1 MAAGAHN
8 WRICHVSQ
16 GIKPRVGRLL
26 QPFIEPFHNTAWT
39 ERLGSKSD
47 RDYNRGIDCYL
58 LLQPMTQET
67 SATATVPAPISI
79 GALKASCSAC
89 SMHQL
94 CLPMGL
100 ENADIDRLDKI
111 IGRRR
116 RLEKDE
122 RLYAMGE
129 PFRSLYAVRFGH
141 FKTYQINAAGEQ
153 QITGFQMAGELLGM
167 DAISG
172 DRHHCDAV
180 ALEDSEVCEI
190 PFSRLEELFGEVPAL
205 LRHFHRIMSQEIT
218 REQNV
223 MLLLGNMRA
232 EQRFA
237 VFLVNLSAR
246 YAARGYSSTS
256 FALRM
261 SREDIG
267 NYLGL
272 TIESVSRLL
281 SRFKKQGWIAVD
293 KREVTLLEPARLRAI
308 AAGTEQCTPMA

>member
-1 MAAGAHN
+1 
-8 WRICHVSQ
+8 
-16 GIKPRVGRLL
+16 
-26 QPFIEPFHNTAWT
+26 
-39 ERLGSKSD
+39 
-47 RDYNRGIDCYL
+47 
-58 LLQPMTQET
+58 MT
-67 SATATVPAPISI
+67 ATARVTAPVTIH
-79 GALKASCSAC
+79 ALKASCSAC

-100 ENADIDRLDKI
+100 EDADMERLDRI

-116 RLEKDE
+116 RVLRDE
-122 RLYAMGE
+122 RLYAMDE
-129 PFRSLYAVRFGH
+129 PFRNLYAVRFGH
-141 FKTYQINAAGEQ
+141 FKTYQVNAAGEA

-172 DRHHCDAV
+172 ERHQCDAV

-190 PFSRLEELFGEVPAL
+190 PFGNLEELFGQVPAL

-237 VFLVNLSAR
+237 VFLVNLATR
-246 YAARGYSSTS
+246 YAARGYSSTQ
-256 FALRM
+256 FQLRM

-272 TIESVSRLL
+272 TIESISRLL
-281 SRFKKQGWIAVD
+281 ARFRKLGLLQVER
-293 KREVTLLEPARLRAI
+293 REITLLDPARLKAM
-308 AAGTEQCTPMA
+308 AAGTEQCSPMA

>member
-1 MAAGAHN
+1 M
-8 WRICHVSQ
+8 SQ
-16 GIKPRVGRLL
+16 GIP
-26 QPFIEPFHNTAWT
+26 I
-39 ERLGSKSD
+39 S
-47 RDYNRGIDCYL
+47 
-58 LLQPMTQET
+58 
-67 SATATVPAPISI
+67 ATVPISL
-79 GALKASCSAC
+79 GAIKASCSAC

-100 ENADIDRLDKI
+100 DDADINRLDQI
-111 IGRRR
+111 IGGRRR
-116 RLEKDE
+116 LVRDE

-172 DRHHCDAV
+172 DRHQCDAV

-190 PFSRLEELFGEVPAL
+190 PFTRLEDLFGQVPAL

-246 YAARGYSSTS
+246 YVARGYSATQ
-256 FALRM
+256 FGLRM

-281 SRFKKQGWIAVD
+281 SRFRKQGWIAVD
-293 KREVTLLEPARLRAI
+293 KREIKLLEPAKLKAI
-308 AAGTEQCTPMA
+308 AAGTDACSPMN

>member
-1 MAAGAHN
+1 MIQPLQAIPALN
-8 WRICHVSQ
+8 VS
-16 GIKPRVGRLL
+16 
-26 QPFIEPFHNTAWT
+26 
-39 ERLGSKSD
+39 
-47 RDYNRGIDCYL
+47 
-58 LLQPMTQET
+58 
-67 SATATVPAPISI
+67 
-79 GALKASCSAC
+79 ALKASCASC

-100 ENADIDRLDKI
+100 DDGELNRLDQI
-111 IGRRR
+111 IGLRRR
-116 RLEKDE
+116 IARDE
-122 RLYAMGE
+122 RLYQMDE
-129 PFRSLYAVRFGH
+129 PFRNLYAIRFGH

-190 PFSRLEELFGEVPAL
+190 PFTRLEDLFGQVPTL

-237 VFLVNLSAR
+237 VFLINLSAR
-246 YAARGYSSTS
+246 YAARGYSATR
-256 FALRM
+256 FQLRM

-272 TIESVSRLL
+272 TIESISRLL
-281 SRFKKQGWIAVD
+281 SRFKKLGLVQVD
-293 KREVTLLEPARLRAI
+293 KREVELLEPARLKAM
-308 AAGTEQCTPMA
+308 AAGTEQCSPMA

>member
-1 MAAGAHN
+1 
-8 WRICHVSQ
+8 
-16 GIKPRVGRLL
+16 
-26 QPFIEPFHNTAWT
+26 
-39 ERLGSKSD
+39 
-47 RDYNRGIDCYL
+47 
-58 LLQPMTQET
+58 
-67 SATATVPAPISI
+67 
-79 GALKASCSAC
+79 
-89 SMHQL
+89 MHQL

-100 ENADIDRLDKI
+100 DEGDLNRLDQIIGKRSRILQGDRL
-111 IGRRR
+111 
-116 RLEKDE
+116 
-122 RLYAMGE
+122 YQMGE
-129 PFRSLYAVRFGH
+129 PFCNLYAIRFGH
-141 FKTYQINAAGEQ
+141 FKTYQVNAAGSQ

-172 DRHHCDAV
+172 DRHQCDAV

-190 PFSRLEELFGEVPAL
+190 PFARLEDLFGQVPTL

-246 YAARGYSSTS
+246 YAARGYSPAS

-272 TIESVSRLL
+272 TIESISRLL
-281 SRFKKQGWIAVD
+281 SRFKKQGWLKVD
-293 KREVTLLEPARLRAI
+293 KREVTLLDPVMIKAL
-308 AAGTEQCTPMA
+308 AAGTEQCSPMA

>member
-1 MAAGAHN
+1 
-8 WRICHVSQ
+8 
-16 GIKPRVGRLL
+16 
-26 QPFIEPFHNTAWT
+26 
-39 ERLGSKSD
+39 
-47 RDYNRGIDCYL
+47 
-58 LLQPMTQET
+58 MTT
-67 SATATVPAPISI
+67 PASYVPAPINVS
-79 GALKASCSAC
+79 ALKASCGGC

-100 ENADIDRLDKI
+100 DDADINRLDQI

-116 RLEKDE
+116 RLARDE

-129 PFRSLYAVRFGH
+129 PFRNLYAVRFGH
-141 FKTYQINAAGEQ
+141 FKTYQVNAAGEA

-172 DRHHCDAV
+172 THHCDAV

-190 PFSRLEELFGEVPAL
+190 PFTRLEELFGQVPAL

-237 VFLVNLSAR
+237 VFLINLSAR
-246 YAARGYSSTS
+246 YAARGYSPTS
-256 FALRM
+256 FQLRM

-293 KREVTLLEPARLRAI
+293 KREVILLDGPHLKAM
-308 AAGTEQCTPMA
+308 AAGTEQCSPMN

>member
-1 MAAGAHN
+1 MN
-8 WRICHVSQ
+8 QPLPYIPSSVVNVS
-16 GIKPRVGRLL
+16 
-26 QPFIEPFHNTAWT
+26 
-39 ERLGSKSD
+39 
-47 RDYNRGIDCYL
+47 
-58 LLQPMTQET
+58 
-67 SATATVPAPISI
+67 
-79 GALKASCSAC
+79 ALKASCTGC

-100 ENADIDRLDKI
+100 DDADINRLDQI

-116 RLEKDE
+116 RVLRDE
-122 RLYAMGE
+122 NLYRMEDPFRNLYAI
-129 PFRSLYAVRFGH
+129 RFGH
-141 FKTYQINAAGEQ
+141 FKTYQLDQNGEQ

-167 DAISG
+167 DAISA
-172 DRHHCDAV
+172 DRHHCEAM

-190 PFSRLEELFGEVPAL
+190 PFQRLEELFSHIPAL
-205 LRHFHRIMSQEIT
+205 LHHFHRIMSQEIT

-246 YAARGYSSTS
+246 YAARGYSPTS
-256 FALRM
+256 FQLRM

-272 TIESVSRLL
+272 TIESISRLL
-281 SRFKKQGWIAVD
+281 SRFKKQGWLKVD
-293 KREVTLLEPARLRAI
+293 KREVQLLDPAMLKAL
-308 AAGTEQCTPMA
+308 AAGTENCGST

>member
-1 MAAGAHN
+1 MHA
-8 WRICHVSQ
+8 S
-16 GIKPRVGRLL
+16 
-26 QPFIEPFHNTAWT
+26 EP
-39 ERLGSKSD
+39 S
-47 RDYNRGIDCYL
+47 
-58 LLQPMTQET
+58 
-67 SATATVPAPISI
+67 PIPPI
-79 GALKASCSAC
+79 NPQVLKASCAQC

-100 ENADIDRLDKI
+100 EDADIDRLDKI

-116 RLEKDE
+116 RVARDE

-129 PFRSLYAVRFGH
+129 PFRNLYAVRFGH
-141 FKTYQINAAGEQ
+141 FKTYQVNAAGEA

-167 DAISG
+167 DAISS
-172 DRHHCDAV
+172 DRHRCDAV

-190 PFSRLEELFGEVPAL
+190 PFANLEELFGHVPAL
-205 LRHFHRIMSQEIT
+205 LRQVHRIMSKEIT

-237 VFLVNLSAR
+237 VFLVNKSAR
-246 YAARGYSSTS
+246 YAARGYSPTT
-256 FALRM
+256 FQLRM

-281 SRFKKQGWIAVD
+281 SRFKKLGLIEVD
-293 KREVTLLEPARLRAI
+293 KREVTLRDLPRLKAL
-308 AAGTEQCTPMA
+308 AAGTEVCSPMA

>member
-1 MAAGAHN
+1 M
-8 WRICHVSQ
+8 
-16 GIKPRVGRLL
+16 P
-26 QPFIEPFHNTAWT
+26 QPLPF
-39 ERLGSKSD
+39 
-47 RDYNRGIDCYL
+47 
-58 LLQPMTQET
+58 
-67 SATATVPAPISI
+67 VPAAMLNVA
-79 GALKASCSAC
+79 ALKASCAGC

-100 ENADIDRLDKI
+100 DSDDITRLDNI
-111 IGRRR
+111 IGKRR
-116 RLEKDE
+116 RLLRDE
-122 RLYAMGE
+122 RLYQMDE
-129 PFRSLYAVRFGH
+129 PFRNLYAIRFGH
-141 FKTYQINAAGEQ
+141 FKTYQVNANGEQ

-190 PFSRLEELFGEVPAL
+190 PFVRLEELFGQVPTL

-246 YAARGYSSTS
+246 YAARGYSATS
-256 FALRM
+256 FQLRM

-272 TIESVSRLL
+272 TIESISRLL
-281 SRFKKQGWIAVD
+281 SRFKKQSWISVD
-293 KREVTLLEPARLRAI
+293 KRELTLLDPVMLKAL
-308 AAGTEQCTPMA
+308 AAGTEQCSPMA

>member
-1 MAAGAHN
+1 MNQPIQGAPPPSV
-8 WRICHVSQ
+8 IA
-16 GIKPRVGRLL
+16 IK
-26 QPFIEPFHNTAWT
+26 
-39 ERLGSKSD
+39 S
-47 RDYNRGIDCYL
+47 
-58 LLQPMTQET
+58 
-67 SATATVPAPISI
+67 
-79 GALKASCSAC
+79 SCANC

-100 ENADIDRLDKI
+100 DNADLDRLDKI

-116 RLEKDE
+116 RLARDE
-122 RLYAMGE
+122 RLYQMGE
-129 PFRSLYAVRFGH
+129 PFRNLYAIRFGH
-141 FKTYQINAAGEQ
+141 FKTFQVNPSGGL

-190 PFSRLEELFGEVPAL
+190 PFSRLEDLFGEVPTL
-205 LRHFHRIMSQEIT
+205 LRHFHRLMSQEIT

-223 MLLLGNMRA
+223 MLSLGNMRA

-237 VFLVNLSAR
+237 VFLINLSAR
-246 YAARGYSSTS
+246 YAARGYSPDS
-256 FALRM
+256 FQLRM

-272 TIESVSRLL
+272 TIESISRLL
-281 SRFKKQGWIAVD
+281 SRFKNQGWLKID
-293 KREVTLLEPARLRAI
+293 KREVTLLDPAILKAM
-308 AAGTEQCTPMA
+308 AAGTAQCSPMA

>member
-1 MAAGAHN
+1 M
-8 WRICHVSQ
+8 IQ
-16 GIKPRVGRLL
+16 PL
-26 QPFIEPFHNTAWT
+26 QAI
-39 ERLGSKSD
+39 
-47 RDYNRGIDCYL
+47 
-58 LLQPMTQET
+58 
-67 SATATVPAPISI
+67 PALNIS
-79 GALKASCSAC
+79 ALKASCAGC

-100 ENADIDRLDKI
+100 DDGELNRLDEI
-111 IGRRR
+111 IGLRRR
-116 RLEKDE
+116 IARDE
-122 RLYAMGE
+122 RLYQMDE
-129 PFRSLYAVRFGH
+129 PFRNLYAIRFGH
-141 FKTYQINAAGEQ
+141 FKTFQVNAGGEQ

-190 PFSRLEELFGEVPAL
+190 PFTRLEDLFGQVPTL

-237 VFLVNLSAR
+237 VFLTNLSSR
-246 YAARGYSSTS
+246 YAARGYSPTS
-256 FALRM
+256 FQLRM

-272 TIESVSRLL
+272 TIESISRLL
-281 SRFKKQGWIAVD
+281 SRFKKQGWLKID
-293 KREVTLLEPARLRAI
+293 KREVTLLDPAMLKAM
-308 AAGTEQCTPMA
+308 AAGTEQCSPMA